1 MALTVDLPQT
11 NIGKALT
18 GCYLRVTR
26 LDADKEWLRFQVEA
40 HVDEEARRDGRVCVF
55 SGSYAVLPSSIV
67 GELFPALYA
76 HLKTLPEY
84 AGAVD
89 C

>member
-1 MALTVDLPQT
+1 MALTVDLTQT
-11 NIGKALT
+11 NIGRSLT

-26 LDADKEWLRFQVEA
+26 LDADKEWLRFSVEA
-40 HVDEEARRDGRVCVF
+40 HVDEAARRDGRVPVL
-55 SGSYAVLPSSIV
+55 STSHAVLPSSIV
-67 GELFPALYA
+67 GELFPALYG